1 MIKMF
6 VTLLR
11 GRAAEAAEAVAD
23 QNALPLLD
31 QQIRDAAAALGRARR
46 ALALAMAQQAQETP
60 RLEDAAR
67 RIADLEDRARQA
79 LAADR
84 EDLATEAAEAIAELE
99 AEQSARR
106 NAQALFAAEAA
117 RLRRIVADTEAR
129 LAELDRGRRLARAA
143 AAVRGMH
150 AGTDSAPRRSTRP
163 RWPRRRRPSPGCG
176 SARPRRPRRRTR
188 WTAWKPSGAPP
199 PSPSAW
205 PKPASAR
212 PSGPPPRPCS
222 LASAPRSPPPV
233 NEPATEPREDFP
245 MNHQP
250 HQQHSGAWATFTYVS
265 FAASVAMVAL
275 GILFLPVDLATRGY
289 MAIGM
294 LMLVQS
300 SITATKT
307 VRDQHEGARLHKRIE
322 EARVEEL
329 LAKTERGA

>member
-79 LAADR
+79 LAAGR

-150 AGTDSAPRRSTRP
+150 GDRLGTAPLHEATLAEAEATLARLRERQAEAAAAKDALDGLEAE
-163 RWPRRRRPSPGCG
+163 RRP
-176 SARPRRPRRRTR
+176 
-188 WTAWKPSGAPP
+188 
-199 PSPSAW
+199 
-205 PKPASAR
+205 
-212 PSGPPPRPCS
+212 
-222 LASAPRSPPPV
+222 
-233 NEPATEPREDFP
+233 
-245 MNHQP
+245 
-250 HQQHSGAWATFTYVS
+250 
-265 FAASVAMVAL
+265 ASVAERLAEA
-275 GILFLPVDLATRGY
+275 GFGPPVRPTAAAVLARLR
-289 MAIGM
+289 A
-294 LMLVQS
+294 
-300 SITATKT
+300 TATP
-307 VRDQHEGARLHKRIE
+307 AR
-322 EARVEEL
+322 
-329 LAKTERGA
+329 

>member
-46 ALALAMAQQAQETP
+46 ALAMAQQAQETP

-117 RLRRIVADTEAR
+117 RLRRIVADTETR

-150 AGTDSAPRRSTRP
+150 GDRLGTAPLHEATLAEAEATLARLRERQAEAAAAQDALDGLEAE
-163 RWPRRRRPSPGCG
+163 RRP
-176 SARPRRPRRRTR
+176 
-188 WTAWKPSGAPP
+188 
-199 PSPSAW
+199 
-205 PKPASAR
+205 
-212 PSGPPPRPCS
+212 
-222 LASAPRSPPPV
+222 
-233 NEPATEPREDFP
+233 
-245 MNHQP
+245 
-250 HQQHSGAWATFTYVS
+250 
-265 FAASVAMVAL
+265 ASVAERLAEA
-275 GILFLPVDLATRGY
+275 GFGPPVRPTAAAVLVRLRATVTPTR
-289 MAIGM
+289 
-294 LMLVQS
+294 
-300 SITATKT
+300 
-307 VRDQHEGARLHKRIE
+307 
-322 EARVEEL
+322 
-329 LAKTERGA
+329 